1 MQIVMANHEL
11 KPSDVLGRYCYHEEA
26 MQKLQV
32 KTPED
37 LQLLKLKPTSPE
49 NHSSWKAGNKKV

>member
-1 MQIVMANHEL
+1 MNLNQVMFEE
-11 KPSDVLGRYCYHEEA
+11 GRYCYHEEV

-32 KTPED
+32 KTPEED

-49 NHSSWKAGNKKV
+49 NHSSWKAGNKNL